1 MEKIIE
7 IQNKIYVLRG
17 VRVMLD
23 FDLAALYQVET
34 RVLNQAVK
42 RNQKR
47 FPKDF
52 MFQLKPDELENM
64 SSQFVMTSPLKR
76 PKSACP
82 FAFTEHGVVMLATL
96 LRSEIA
102 IDISVKI
109 TRAFIAMRNYIMS
122 TSYMEAELSEL
133 RAKLELLERNDED
146 NLEAIN
152 DLSEDVRSEIDAIYQ
167 AIAALSVKVTS
178 QEPQKNAEAYRI
190 QDRSVGNI

>member
-122 TSYMEAELSEL
+122 TRYMEAELSEL

-178 QEPQKNAEAYRI
+178 QEPQKTRKRI
-190 QDRSVGNI
+190 GFKTCQ

>member
-178 QEPQKNAEAYRI
+178 QEPQKTRKRI
-190 QDRSVGNI
+190 GFKTGQ

>member
-52 MFQLKPDELENM
+52 MFQLKPDEWENM

-122 TSYMEAELSEL
+122 TRYMEAELSEL

-178 QEPQKNAEAYRI
+178 QEPQKTRKRI
-190 QDRSVGNI
+190 GFKTGQ

>member
-52 MFQLKPDELENM
+52 MFQLKPDEWENM

-122 TSYMEAELSEL
+122 TRYMEAELSEL

-178 QEPQKNAEAYRI
+178 QESQKTRKRI
-190 QDRSVGNI
+190 GFKTGQ